1 MERKQTF
8 LDELKQKENQNKI
21 ERILSIW
28 DELFDIYIYIYR
40 AKKLL
45 KDSN

>member
-21 ERILSIW
+21 ERISSIW
-28 DELFDIYIYIYR
+28 DELFDIYIYR